1 MCVSERMSKRV
12 VIVDEVILAMVTD
25 AEVNSKKNRWSF
37 NIRFVR
43 DDEGKES
50 VRRGYVKVGKS
61 QAR

>member
-43 DDEGKES
+43 DDEGKE
-50 VRRGYVKVGKS
+50 
-61 QAR
+61 